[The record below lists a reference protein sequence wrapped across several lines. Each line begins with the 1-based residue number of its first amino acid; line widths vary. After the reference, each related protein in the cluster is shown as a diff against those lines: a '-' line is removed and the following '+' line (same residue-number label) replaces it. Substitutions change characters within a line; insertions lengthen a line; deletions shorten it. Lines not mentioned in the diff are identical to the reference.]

1 MKLLFKLADNMFF
14 LIGSIITLLIA
25 IIGGIIAFHSYPITT
40 TFILS
45 LWLLALLFAII
56 SDKPQ
61 KAA

>member
-25 IIGGIIAFHSYPITT
+25 IIGGVIAFHFYPITT
-40 TFILS
+40 ALILS
-45 LWLLALLFAII
+45 LWLLVLLFAII
-56 SDKPQ
+56 SDTPK